1 MEWLDHT
8 PPRARLA
15 LSIGGAGVAALAN
28 QLPQSFQLIALG
40 AGIALCCYGIVASM
54 RAPRRTENWL
64 EEERIRDFERQ
75 QHSLMYKFRN
85 LYRGQ

>member
-1 MEWLDHT
+1 MEWLENT

-15 LSIGGAGVAALAN
+15 LSVGGAGVAALAN
-28 QLPQSFQLIALG
+28 QLPQSLQLVALG
-40 AGIALCCYGIVASM
+40 AGIALCCYGIAASM
-54 RAPRRTENWL
+54 RGPRKSTNWL

-85 LYRGQ
+85 LRRGS